1 MNTLSKDDFR
11 SHFEIDIAED
21 FSNTPK
27 GKMRKD
33 GPYSAE
39 DFLILLYGIMN
50 EHDNIFLDLDGTRG
64 YGSYFLHEVFS
75 RLNKEDVE
83 KILVISSSSLLLDEC
98 KSYNPNIKTK
108 KIEKQLTLIDKIKN
122 IVERVKSIFHKV

>member
-1 MNTLSKDDFR
+1 MYYLKL
-11 SHFEIDIAED
+11 AED
-21 FSNTPK
+21 FSLYPGGRK
-27 GKMRKD
+27 RKD

-39 DFLILLYGIMN
+39 AFLILLYGIMN

-64 YGSYFLHEVFS
+64 YGSCFLHEVFS

-108 KIEKQLTLIDKIKN
+108 KIEKQLTLGDKIKN

>member
-1 MNTLSKDDFR
+1 MYYLKL
-11 SHFEIDIAED
+11 AED
-21 FSNTPK
+21 FSPYPGGRK
-27 GKMRKD
+27 RKD

-39 DFLILLYGIMN
+39 AFLILLYGIMN

-64 YGSYFLHEVFS
+64 YGSCFLHEVFS
-75 RLNKEDVE
+75 RLSKEDVE
-83 KILVISSSSLLLDEC
+83 KILVISSSSLLLEEC
-98 KSYNPNIKTK
+98 KSYNPNIKIK

>member
-1 MNTLSKDDFR
+1 MYYLKL
-11 SHFEIDIAED
+11 AED
-21 FSNTPK
+21 FSPYP
-27 GKMRKD
+27 GGRKRTD

-50 EHDNIFLDLDGTRG
+50 EHNNIFLDLDDTRG
-64 YGSYFLHEVFS
+64 YGSCFLHEVFS

-98 KSYNPNIKTK
+98 KNYNPNIKTK
-108 KIEKQLTLIDKIKN
+108 KIEKQLTLGNKIKN